1 MSCYDGYIEISSSVA
16 TSRSGRYATDLPGI
30 DTAMLTA
37 IARSPSQTYND
48 IWPVIYR
55 RAFKNMVSDVSK
67 NLQNKFLMNAQLVTR
82 ETSKFKDT
90 PNSNSGLAGMLIEF
104 TLPKYSKLHVLTISV
119 YSAAAY
125 TSQPIFYVYDTD
137 EDGELLATITTAIA
151 IGRNTIN
158 IDSDYEV
165 DKIFIAYDPAV
176 FTFRGT
182 ENKLFA
188 TPYISFDEVFCDFCL
203 WDDNYRGAF
212 TQVNGG
218 GLNVKYNVYCSVE
231 KLVCENLN
239 LFADAFLYK
248 IGHEITVERRLG
260 ERLNKFTVM
269 IQERW
274 DELEGFYNGQYQDNL
289 MNVIKSKNI
298 PEDQV
303 CFNCYRIVS
312 SDYQIP

>member
-1 MSCYDGYIEISSSVA
+1 MSCFAGYIELGPSVA

-37 IARSPSQTYND
+37 IARSTTQTYTD
-48 IWPVIYR
+48 IWPTIYN
-55 RAFKNMVSDVSK
+55 RACRNMVSDFSK
-67 NLQNKFLMNAQLVTR
+67 NIQNKFLMNAQLVTR
-82 ETSKFKDT
+82 ESSTFKDT
-90 PNSNSGLAGMLIEF
+90 PNSNSGLAGLQIEF
-104 TLPKYSKLHVLTISV
+104 KLPKYSKMHVLSISV
-119 YSAAAY
+119 YSQAVY
-125 TSQPIFYVYDTD
+125 TSGPVFYVYDTD
-137 EDGELLATITTAIA
+137 ADGELLGTISSAIS

-158 IDSDYEV
+158 VDTDYEA
-165 DKIFIAYDPAV
+165 DKIFIAYNPAL

-182 ENKLFA
+182 DNKFFA

-203 WDDNYRGAF
+203 WDDDYRGSF
-212 TQVNGG
+212 EQINGG
-218 GLNVKYNVYCSVE
+218 GLNVKYNIYCSVE

-239 LFADAFLYK
+239 LFTDALLYK

-274 DELEGFYNGQYQDNL
+274 DELEAFYNAQYQDNL
-289 MNVIKSKNI
+289 MNIVKSKNI

-303 CFNCYRIVS
+303 CFNCYNTVS
-312 SDYQIP
+312 VGYQIP

>member
-1 MSCYDGYIEISSSVA
+1 MCFANYITISQAVG

-37 IARSPSQTYND
+37 IARSTSETYAN
-48 IWPVIYR
+48 IWPTIYN
-55 RAFKNMVSDVSK
+55 RACRNMVSDFSK
-67 NLQNKFLMNAQLVTR
+67 NIQNKFMMNAQLVTR
-82 ETSKFKDT
+82 ETSEFKDT

-104 TLPKYSKLHVLTISV
+104 NLPKYSKLHVLSISI
-119 YSAAAY
+119 YSAAVYAAAEFK
-125 TSQPIFYVYDTD
+125 IYDTD
-137 EDGELLATITTAIA
+137 ENGELLATITSAVA

-158 IDSDYEV
+158 VDTDFEV
-165 DKIFIAYDPAV
+165 DKIFISYNPAIY
-176 FTFRGT
+176 TYQET
-182 ENKLFA
+182 ENKHFA
-188 TPYISFDEVFCDFCL
+188 TPYISFDEIFCDFCF
-203 WDDNYRGAF
+203 WDDYRGSF

-218 GLNVKYNVYCSVE
+218 GLNVKYNIYCSVE

-239 LFADAFLYK
+239 LFTDALLYK

-274 DELEGFYNGQYQDNL
+274 DELEGFYNAQYQDNL
-289 MNVIKSKNI
+289 MNIVKSKRM

-303 CFNCYRIVS
+303 CFTCSRTVS
-312 SDYQIP
+312 TDYQIP

>member
-1 MSCYDGYIEISSSVA
+1 MCFASYITISQAVA

-37 IARSPSQTYND
+37 IARSTSENYAT
-48 IWPVIYR
+48 IWPTIYN
-55 RAFKNMVSDVSK
+55 RACRNMVADFSK
-67 NLQNKFLMNAQLVTR
+67 NIQNKFLMNAQLVTR
-82 ETSKFKDT
+82 ETSEFKDT

-104 TLPKYSKLHVLTISV
+104 NLPKYSKLHILSISV
-119 YSAAAY
+119 YSHAVYAAAEFK
-125 TSQPIFYVYDTD
+125 IYDTD
-137 EDGELLATITTAIA
+137 ENGELLATITSAVA

-158 IDSDYEV
+158 VDTDFEV
-165 DKIFIAYDPAV
+165 DKVFVSFDPAIY
-176 FTFRGT
+176 TYRET
-182 ENKLFA
+182 ENKHFA
-188 TPYISFDEVFCDFCL
+188 TPYISFDEIFCDFCF
-203 WDDNYRGAF
+203 WDSYRGAF

-218 GLNVKYNVYCSVE
+218 GLNVKYNIYCSVE

-239 LFADAFLYK
+239 LFADALLYK

-274 DELEGFYNGQYQDNL
+274 DELEGFYNAQYQDNL
-289 MNVIKSKNI
+289 MNIVKSKRI

-303 CFNCYRIVS
+303 CFTCSRMVTA
-312 SDYQIP
+312 DYQIP